1 MQAAVRA
8 ASLAGVVSVLAGL
21 ALVAGPLA
29 TPADAATFE
38 VATADEFAAAVGSV
52 NAADGDHTIT
62 LTANLNFTDW
72 SPLYFS
78 PNGGV
83 PAKNVTIDGN
93 GFTVSCF
100 SDDGPCGS
108 WLSVDIGLNGSLT
121 IDDVTVQGFQEGVI
135 YLTDT
140 DLSIE
145 DSTFS
150 DNVNAAATD
159 SWIAVH
165 GGVITDYSSS
175 DAVRIEIENSTFTNN
190 VASAGNAYGGAIY
203 SSSDLYIAE
212 SSFSGN
218 VAYGDAVDAQG
229 GAIYAWDGDVAVIE
243 SNFEE
248 NYAIAASSL
257 QYGYGGAIQSYG
269 SELDVL
275 DSRFELNSA
284 TGSGGAINVDGGV
297 TAEVART
304 DFESNDANKGG
315 AIAMGD
321 DTSLYVDGGTYDG
334 NSAGWQGGAINLYG
348 AYTDIQEATFRENSA
363 NSHGGAILVGGDEIE
378 SDWSEAWINSSL
390 FVANEAGAGGGAL
403 GVYQASEAYVD
414 STTFTQNE
422 ASDGAAISSTFS
434 DVELSHVTIADN
446 VSYSEIDEGNGGGQ
460 IWMQGIELRLSGTVV
475 VGAGENRDNCVQSIP
490 SSIYALAANRADDA
504 TCFDTGDGN
513 IGSTDYDAE
522 LGPLQFNGGPTWT
535 MLPDPDS
542 ELVDAWETGQEG
554 GCEAETDDQRGVMRP
569 QDTACDI
576 GAAEIFEPIQGP
588 ISTPGGSVWVRI
600 LNAVDVDEPQVMD
613 VADLT
618 PAAPAGVAFPY
629 GALGL
634 EIDVWDDGWPVD
646 IEMFSPAPTTQL
658 WKLFDEEWVNPPDA
672 SSESVEGGTLW
683 SFRLVDGGF
692 GDNDLSANAFILDP
706 VAMGV
711 GAAFT
716 G

>member
-1 MQAAVRA
+1 MHAAVRT

-21 ALVAGPLA
+21 ALVAGPLS

-52 NAADGDHTIT
+52 NGTDGDHTIT
-62 LTANLNFTDW
+62 LTANLDFTDW

-93 GFTVSCF
+93 GFTVSCEA
-100 SDDGPCGS
+100 DPGPCAS
-108 WLSVDIGLNGSLT
+108 WISIDIGVNGSLT
-121 IDDVTVQGFQEGVI
+121 IQDLTVQGFQEGVI

-140 DLSIE
+140 DLTIE

-150 DNVNAAATD
+150 DNANVGALD
-159 SWIAVH
+159 SWVAVH

-175 DAVRIEIENSTFTNN
+175 DDVRIEIENSSFSNN
-190 VASAGNAYGGAIY
+190 IASAGNGYGGVIY
-203 SSSDLYIAE
+203 SSSDLVVSE
-212 SSFSGN
+212 STFYGN
-218 VAYGDAVDAQG
+218 TAYGHVGDAQG
-229 GAIYAWDGDVAVIE
+229 GAIYASDGDVAVIE
-243 SNFEE
+243 SSFEW
-248 NYAIAASSL
+248 NYAMAGLSFE
-257 QYGYGGAIQSYG
+257 YGYGGAIQTYE

-275 DSRFELNSA
+275 DSTFEHNSA

-297 TAEVART
+297 TAEVARS
-304 DFESNDANKGG
+304 DFEENDANKGG
-315 AIAMGD
+315 AISMGD
-321 DTSLYVDGGTYDG
+321 DTSLYVDGGTYDS
-334 NSAGWQGGAINLYG
+334 NLAGWQGGAINLYG
-348 AYTDIQEATFRENSA
+348 AYSEIQDATFRENSSS
-363 NSHGGAILVGGDEIE
+363 SHGGAILVGGDEIAN
-378 SDWSEAWINSSL
+378 DWSEAWIGSSL

-434 DVELSHVTIADN
+434 DVELTHVTIADN

-460 IWMQGIELRLSGTVV
+460 IWMQGIGLTLSGTVV
-475 VGAGENRDNCVQSIP
+475 VGAGDNRDNCVQSIP
-490 SSIYALAANRADDA
+490 SSIYAQAANRADDA
-504 TCFDTGDGN
+504 TCFETGDGN
-513 IGSTDYDAE
+513 IGSTEFDAE

-569 QDTACDI
+569 QGTSCDI

-588 ISTPGGSVWVRI
+588 LSTPGGTIWVRI
-600 LNAVDVDEPQVMD
+600 LNAVDVDEPEVMD

-618 PAAPAGVAFPY
+618 PVAPAGVAFPY

-634 EIDVWDDGWPVD
+634 EIDVWEDGWPVD

-672 SSESVEGGTLW
+672 SSEPVEGGTLW
-683 SFRLVDGGF
+683 YFRLVDGGF
-692 GDNDLSANAFILDP
+692 GDNDLSANAVILDP